1 MYQIHEVCESS
12 RLSRKAVRLYEE
24 KGLVHPKRVQGNRV
38 YSKEDVLRLHCIS
51 YYRRLGFSLEQI
63 EQLLDGGS
71 EACVEELLQKRRDQI
86 DQGIEKKQYQ
96 LNAFG
101 RIIKAI
107 QNHEKFDITETA
119 LDFQDDDSVEGTLIW
134 KWNNLY
140 QVYNY
145 HCSRRTYWHALLST
159 RLFCVLLVIILLV
172 ALLEKGGLLG

>member
-51 YYRRLGFSLEQI
+51 CYRRLGFSLEQI

-86 DQGIEKKQYQ
+86 DQGIEKKQNQ
-96 LNAFG
+96 LNAFNCVM
-101 RIIKAI
+101 KAI
-107 QNHEKFDITETA
+107 QSHEEFDITETT
-119 LDFQDDDSVEGTLIW
+119 LDLQDDDSVEGTLIW

-140 QVYNY
+140 QIYNY
-145 HCSRRTYWHALLST
+145 HCSRRTYRHALLST
-159 RLFCVLLVIILLV
+159 RLFCVLLVIILFT
-172 ALLEKGGLLG
+172 ALLEKGGILK